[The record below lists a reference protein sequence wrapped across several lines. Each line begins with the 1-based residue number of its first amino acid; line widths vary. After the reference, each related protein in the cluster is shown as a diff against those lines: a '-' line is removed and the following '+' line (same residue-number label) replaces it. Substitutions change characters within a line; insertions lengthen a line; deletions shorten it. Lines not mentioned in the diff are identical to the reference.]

1 MAMTGK
7 SDMSIKTVA
16 IVGCGI
22 GRSHIVEGYLPH
34 SDKFKVVAICDL
46 NEQRLAAVGDEFGI
60 ERRTTSFAELLADDT
75 IDIIDICTPPGIHL
89 EQVVAALA
97 AGKHVVCEKPLTGSL
112 AAVDTI
118 MEAEKTAKGVLMP
131 IFQYRY
137 GDGIQKAK
145 RIIDAGIAGK
155 AYTASVE
162 TFWLRKPEYYAV
174 PWRGK
179 WATELGGV
187 LVTHALHLHD
197 MMMHLMG
204 PAARVFGRVATRVN
218 DIEVEDCAS
227 ASLLME
233 SGAFVSLSC
242 TLGSQEQISRL
253 RLHFENVTFESSHE
267 PYTPGK
273 DPWKI
278 IAANDDVQQQIDRV
292 VGDWQPVA
300 PRFTTQMGQF
310 HAFLSGHAPL
320 PVTTKDARRALEL
333 VTAIYQ
339 SSDSG
344 ADVPLPVGSDSPKY
358 ADWRARTK

>member
-1 MAMTGK
+1 MNEMT
-7 SDMSIKTVA
+7 IKTVA
-16 IVGCGI
+16 IIGCGI

-34 SDKFKVVAICDL
+34 PDKFRVVTLCDL
-46 NEQRLAAVGDEFGI
+46 NEERLKEVGDEFGI
-60 ERRTTSFAELLADDT
+60 EKRTTSFAEVLADDGV
-75 IDIIDICTPPGIHL
+75 DIVDICTPPGIHL
-89 EQVVAALA
+89 EQVIAALTS
-97 AGKHVVCEKPLTGSL
+97 GKHVICEKPLTGSL
-112 AAVDTI
+112 AGVDQI
-118 MEAEKTAKGVLMP
+118 MQAEKTAKGVLMP

-137 GDGIQKAK
+137 GDGVEKAK
-145 RIIDAGIAGK
+145 RIIEAGIAGK
-155 AYTASVE
+155 PYMGSVE
-162 TFWLRKPEYYAV
+162 TFWLRTAEYYSV

-197 MMMHLMG
+197 MLLHLMG
-204 PAARVFGRVATRVN
+204 PAAKVFGRVMTRVN

-253 RLHFENVTFESSHE
+253 RLHFENVTFESNHE
-267 PYTPGK
+267 PYSPGK

-278 IAANDDVQQQIDRV
+278 IAANDDVQAKIDAI
-292 VGDWQPVA
+292 VGNWQPVA
-300 PRFTTQMGQF
+300 PRFTTQMEHF
-310 HAFLSGHAPL
+310 HAYLSGRGPL
-320 PVTTKDARRALEL
+320 PVTTRDARRALEL

-344 ADVPLPVGSDSPKY
+344 SEVVLPMGPYSPKY

>member
-1 MAMTGK
+1 MAATGK
-7 SDMSIKTVA
+7 SDMSIRTVA

-22 GRSHIVEGYLPH
+22 GRSHIVEGYLPNF
-34 SDKFKVVAICDL
+34 DKFRVVAICDL
-46 NEQRLAAVGDEFGI
+46 NEERLADVGDEFGI
-60 ERRTTSFAELLADDT
+60 ERRTTSYAELLADES

-97 AGKHVVCEKPLTGSL
+97 AGKHVICEKPLTGSL
-112 AAVDTI
+112 AGVDTI
-118 MEAEKTAKGVLMP
+118 MEAEKGAKGVLMP

-137 GDGIQKAK
+137 GDGVEKAK
-145 RIIDAGIAGK
+145 RIIDAGIAGRP
-155 AYTASVE
+155 YMGSVE

-197 MMMHLMG
+197 MLLHLMG

-233 SGAFVSLSC
+233 NGAFVSLSC

-267 PYTPGK
+267 PYAPGK

-278 IAANDDVQQQIDRV
+278 IAANDDVQEKIDRV

-300 PRFTTQMGQF
+300 PRFTTQMEHF
-310 HAFLSGHAPL
+310 HDFLSGRAPL
-320 PVTTKDARRALEL
+320 PVTSRDARRALEL

-344 ADVPLPVGSDSPKY
+344 AEVALPVGPDSPKY

>member
-1 MAMTGK
+1 MEK
-7 SDMSIKTVA
+7 SDMRIWTVA
-16 IVGCGI
+16 IIGCGI

-34 SDKFKVVAICDL
+34 PDKFKVAAICDL
-46 NEQRLAAVGDEFGI
+46 NEDRLREVGDEFGI
-60 ERRTTSFAELLADDT
+60 EHRTTSFAELLADDG

-97 AGKHVVCEKPLTGSL
+97 AGKHVICEKPLTGSL
-112 AAVDTI
+112 AGVDRI
-118 MEAEKTAKGVLMP
+118 MEAEKSANGVLMP

-137 GDGIQKAK
+137 GDGIEKAK
-145 RIIDAGIAGK
+145 RIIAAGIAGK
-155 AYTASVE
+155 PYMGSVE
-162 TFWLRKPEYYAV
+162 TFWFRTPEYYAV

-197 MMMHLMG
+197 MLFHLMG
-204 PAARVFGRVATRVN
+204 PAAKVFGRVATRVN

-227 ASLLME
+227 ASLLMK

-253 RLHFENVTFESSHE
+253 RLHFENVTFESNHE
-267 PYTPGK
+267 PYSPGK

-278 IAANDDVQQQIDRV
+278 IAANDDVQARIDTV
-292 VGDWQPVA
+292 IGEWQPVA
-300 PRFTTQMGQF
+300 PRFTTQMQHF
-310 HAFLSGHAPL
+310 HEFLSGRAPL
-320 PVTTKDARRALEL
+320 PVTSQDARRALEL

-339 SSDSG
+339 SSDTGSDISLPIG
-344 ADVPLPVGSDSPKY
+344 ADSSKY
-358 ADWRARTK
+358 ADWRAKTK